1 MSAAKLPVGEATG
14 LSNRTFG
21 LGLAILAAAY
31 VLVAAWQYSPALFG
45 AYHDDTLYF
54 SVAKALAAGDGAVL
68 PNLPDSPA
76 QTKYPPLYPLLL
88 SLVWRVQP
96 AFPDNLSLAWAMN
109 LAFGVVLVLA
119 SVGVLRR
126 LGSSRR
132 EALGLAAIFALN
144 PYTILWTNLLLSD
157 VLFAALTL
165 LAVLAADR
173 AVGQTKDSFWS
184 WWAAAI
190 VLAWL
195 ATSTRTL
202 GVAILG
208 GLFVFAMVNRRYLA
222 AAATCFGAMPLAW
235 RLLAGWSAGGTAPKG
250 MVSGFDQTWLFYT
263 DYVAFWKLSV
273 PSLDVLW
280 AQVQFNGLE
289 LLKFPAVDA
298 FLYNAE
304 GMASIFMQTTAVA
317 ISAAVLH
324 GIFLRAKKYGYS
336 SIHWMAVCYVPFILL
351 WNYTLMSR
359 FWLAFMPLFLVGAA
373 VELGRLASGIRKVF
387 AQSGQLDQRIAAGF
401 FGLALSAL
409 VLNGAWRYAVLVPR
423 GLHSVAVHREKTL
436 AAKQEAYDWLVRA
449 GDLGPVISY
458 EDALLYLYTGAQ
470 GMRPFICSTEP
481 FFKQDEDAMKRDIA
495 RIGDTAQ
502 ALNARYWI
510 VSDDDFELD
519 YAGPELET
527 ATAELLR
534 NWPVVFESANGTV
547 RIHEADAALSR
558 AAE

>member
-14 LSNRTFG
+14 LSNRTFA
-21 LGLAILAAAY
+21 LSLALLAAAY

-54 SVAKALAAGDGAVL
+54 TAAKALAAGDGNVL
-68 PNLPDSPA
+68 PNLPESPA

-96 AFPDNLSLAWAMN
+96 EFPANLSWAWAMN
-109 LAFGVVLVLA
+109 VGFGVVLVLA
-119 SVGVLRR
+119 AVGVFRR
-126 LGSSRR
+126 LGSSRK

-173 AVGQTKDSFWS
+173 AVLQRTSSFWS
-184 WWAAAI
+184 WWFAAI
-190 VLAWL
+190 ALAWL
-195 ATSTRTL
+195 AMSTRTL

-208 GLFVFAMVNRRYLA
+208 GLFVFAIANRRYLA
-222 AAATCFGAMPLAW
+222 GAATCLAVLPLAW
-235 RLLAGWSAGGTAPKG
+235 RLLSGWSVGGSAPKSA
-250 MVSGFDQTWLFYT
+250 VSGFDQTWLFYT

-289 LLKFPAVDA
+289 LLKFPAVDV

-304 GMASIFMQTTAVA
+304 GMASMYMQTTAVA
-317 ISAAVLH
+317 ISAAILH
-324 GIFLRAKKYGYS
+324 GVFVRAKNCGYS
-336 SIHWMAVCYVPFILL
+336 SIHWMAICYVPFILL

-373 VELGRLASGIRKVF
+373 VELGRLGGGIKKVF
-387 AQSGQLDQRIAAGF
+387 AQPAQLDQRIAAGF

-409 VLNGAWRYAVLVPR
+409 VLNGAWRYAVLVPA
-423 GLHSVAVHREKTL
+423 GLHSVTAYREKTL
-436 AAKQEAYDWLVRA
+436 AAKREAYSWLENSSEK
-449 GDLGPVISY
+449 GPVISY
-458 EDALLYLYTGAQ
+458 EDALLYLHTGAQ

-495 RIGDTAQ
+495 RIGDTAA

-519 YAGPELET
+519 YAGPQLKT

-534 NWPVVFESANGTV
+534 NWPVVFESANGAV
-547 RIHEADAALSR
+547 RVHAADVSLSR

>member
-1 MSAAKLPVGEATG
+1 MPAEKLPVGEATE
-14 LSNRTFG
+14 LSNRTFRA
-21 LGLAILAAAY
+21 GLAFLAAAY
-31 VLVAAWQYSPALFG
+31 ILIAAWQYSPALFG

-54 SVAKALAAGDGAVL
+54 TAAKALAAGEGNVL
-68 PNLPDSPA
+68 PNLPESPA

-96 AFPDNLSLAWAMN
+96 IFPNNLTWAWALN

-126 LGSSRR
+126 LGSSRK

-173 AVGQTKDSFWS
+173 AIRQGTGSFWS
-184 WWAAAI
+184 WWSAAI

-195 ATSTRTL
+195 ATATRTL
-202 GVAILG
+202 GVAVVG
-208 GLFVFAMVNRRYLA
+208 GLLLFAIVNRRYLA
-222 AAATCFGAMPLAW
+222 GAASCLGAAPLAW
-235 RLLAGWSAGGTAPKG
+235 RLLAGLSAGGAAPKSA
-250 MVSGFDQTWLFYT
+250 VSGFDQTWIYYT
-263 DYVAFWKLSV
+263 DYLAFWKLSV

-289 LLKFPAVDA
+289 LLKFPAVDV

-304 GMASIFMQTTAVA
+304 GMASMYMQTTAVA

-324 GIFLRAKKYGYS
+324 GVYVRAQKCGCS
-336 SIHWMAVCYVPFILL
+336 SIHWMALCYVPLILL

-359 FWLAFMPLFLVGAA
+359 FWLAFLPLYLAGAA
-373 VELGRLASGIRKVF
+373 TELGRLAGGIRKVF
-387 AQSGQLDQRIAAGF
+387 AAPGQLDQKIAAGLF
-401 FGLALSAL
+401 ALALSAL
-409 VLNGAWRYAVLVPR
+409 ALNGAWRYAVLVPR
-423 GLHSVAVHREKTL
+423 GLRSIAEQREVTL
-436 AAKQEAYDWLVRA
+436 AAKQEAYNWLARSSEA
-449 GDLGPVISY
+449 GPVISY
-458 EDALLYLYTGAQ
+458 EDALLYLHTGAQ
-470 GMRPFICSTEP
+470 GIRPFIASTEP
-481 FFKQDEDAMKRDIA
+481 FFKQDEEAMKRDIA
-495 RIGDTAQ
+495 RIGDTAA

-510 VSDDDFELD
+510 VSADDFELD
-519 YAGPELET
+519 YAGPQLET
-527 ATAELLR
+527 AAAEFLR
-534 NWPVVFESANGTV
+534 TWPVVFESADGTV
-547 RIHEADAALSR
+547 RIHAAEVALSR

>member
-1 MSAAKLPVGEATG
+1 MSAAKPSVGEATG

-21 LGLAILAAAY
+21 LGLAILAVAY
-31 VLVAAWQYSPALFG
+31 MLTAAWQYSPALFG

-54 SVAKALAAGDGAVL
+54 SAAKALASGEGAVL

-76 QTKYPPLYPLLL
+76 QTKYPLLYPLLL
-88 SLVWRVQP
+88 SLVWRLHP
-96 AFPDNLSLAWAMN
+96 AFPANLSWAWGMN
-109 LAFGVVLVLA
+109 LAFGVMLVLA
-119 SVGVLRR
+119 SVMVLRR
-126 LGSSRR
+126 LGSSRK

-173 AVGQTKDSFWS
+173 AIRQSKSSFWA
-184 WWAAAI
+184 WWGLAI
-190 VLAWL
+190 VSAWL

-208 GLFVFAMVNRRYLA
+208 GLFLYAIANRRYLA
-222 AAATCFGAMPLAW
+222 GAATCFGVLPLLW
-235 RLLAGWSAGGTAPKG
+235 RLLAGGLAGDSAPKG
-250 MVSGFDQTWLFYT
+250 AVSGFDQTWLFYT

-289 LLKFPAVDA
+289 LLKFPAVDV

-304 GMASIFMQTTAVA
+304 GMASMYMQTTAIA
-317 ISAAVLH
+317 ISAAILH
-324 GIFLRAKKYGYS
+324 GVYVRAQKCGYS
-336 SIHWMAVCYVPFILL
+336 SLHWMAICYVPVILL

-373 VELGRLASGIRKVF
+373 AELGRLGGGVRKVF
-387 AQSGQLDQRIAAGF
+387 AASGQLDQKIAAGLF
-401 FGLALSAL
+401 AFALSAL
-409 VLNGAWRYAVLVPR
+409 VLNGAWRYAVDVPR
-423 GLHSVAVHREKTL
+423 GFRSVAVHREQTL
-436 AAKQEAYDWLVRA
+436 SAKREAYDWLARSS
-449 GDLGPVISY
+449 GSGPVISY
-458 EDALLYLYTGAQ
+458 EDALLYLYTGTQ

-495 RIGDTAQ
+495 RLGDTAA

-510 VSDDDFELD
+510 VTDDDFQLD
-519 YAGPELET
+519 YAGPQLET
-527 ATAELLR
+527 ATAELLSSR
-534 NWPVVFESANGTV
+534 PVVFESANGAV
-547 RIHEADAALSR
+547 RIHAMDAALSR
-558 AAE
+558 ASE

>member
-1 MSAAKLPVGEATG
+1 MSAAKLPLGEATG
-14 LSNRTFG
+14 LANRTFA

-31 VLVAAWQYSPALFG
+31 VLVAAWAYSPALFG

-54 SVAKALAAGDGAVL
+54 SAAKALAAGDGSVL

-96 AFPDNLSLAWAMN
+96 EFPENLSWAWSLN

-126 LGSSRR
+126 LGSSRK

-173 AVGQTKDSFWS
+173 AVVQREGSFWS

-195 ATSTRTL
+195 ATTTRTL

-208 GLFVFAMVNRRYLA
+208 GLFVFAIVNRRYLA
-222 AAATCFGAMPLAW
+222 GAATCFGVLPLVW
-235 RLLAGWSAGGTAPKG
+235 RLLAGSSAGGSAPTSP
-250 MVSGFDQTWLFYT
+250 VSGFDQTWLFYT

-289 LLKFPAVDA
+289 LLKFPAVNA

-304 GMASIFMQTTAVA
+304 GMASIYMQTTAIA
-317 ISAAVLH
+317 ISAAILH
-324 GIFLRAKKYGYS
+324 GVYVRAKNCGHS

-373 VELGRLASGIRKVF
+373 VELRRLTGGIRKVF
-387 AQSGQLDQRIAAGF
+387 AQSSQLDQRIAAGF

-409 VLNGAWRYAVLVPR
+409 VLNGAWRYAVVVPK
-423 GLHSVAVHREKTL
+423 GLRSVAAHREKTL
-436 AAKQEAYDWLVRA
+436 AAKQEAYDWLA
-449 GDLGPVISY
+449 HSNETGPVISY

-481 FFKQDEDAMKRDIA
+481 FFRQDEDAMKRDIS
-495 RIGDTAQ
+495 RIGDTAA
-502 ALNARYWI
+502 ALNAHYWI
-510 VSDDDFELD
+510 VSDDDFGLD
-519 YAGPELET
+519 YAGP
-527 ATAELLR
+527 
-534 NWPVVFESANGTV
+534 
-547 RIHEADAALSR
+547 LSR
-558 AAE
+558 AE

>member
-1 MSAAKLPVGEATG
+1 VGEATG

-21 LGLAILAAAY
+21 TGLAILAVAY

-54 SVAKALAAGDGAVL
+54 STAKALAAGDGNVM
-68 PNLPDSPA
+68 PNLPESPA
-76 QTKYPPLYPLLL
+76 QTKYPLLYPLLL

-96 AFPDNLSLAWAMN
+96 AFPDNLSWAWALN

-119 SVGVLRR
+119 SVGVLRG
-126 LGSSRR
+126 LGSSRKQ
-132 EALGLAAIFALN
+132 ALGLAAIFALN

-173 AVGQTKDSFWS
+173 AVSRQKGSFWS
-184 WWAAAI
+184 WWVAAI

-195 ATSTRTL
+195 AVSTRTL

-208 GLFVFAMVNRRYLA
+208 GLFVFAMMNRRYLA
-222 AAATCFGAMPLAW
+222 GAATSFGVLPLAW
-235 RLLAGWSAGGTAPKG
+235 RLLAGWSSGDSAARSAL
-250 MVSGFDQTWLFYT
+250 SGFEQTWLFYT

-289 LLKFPAVDA
+289 LLKFPAVGA

-304 GMASIFMQTTAVA
+304 GMANIYMQTTAVA

-324 GIFLRAKKYGYS
+324 GIVLRAKECGSS

-373 VELGRLASGIRKVF
+373 VELHRLAGGVRKVF
-387 AQSGQLDQRIAAGF
+387 AESSQLDQRIAAGF

-409 VLNGAWRYAVLVPR
+409 VLNGAWRYFVLVPR
-423 GLHSVAVHREKTL
+423 GLRSVALHREKTL
-436 AAKQEAYDWLVRA
+436 AAKQEAYNWLA
-449 GDLGPVISY
+449 HSSETGPVISY
-458 EDALLYLYTGAQ
+458 EDALLYLYTGTQ

-495 RIGDTAQ
+495 RLGDTAA

-510 VSDDDFELD
+510 VSNDDFELD
-519 YAGPELET
+519 YAGPQLEA

-534 NWPVVFESANGTV
+534 NWPVVFESADGAV
-547 RIHEADAALSR
+547 RIHAADASLSR